1 MSHEVDIVRAV
12 ADLRSRVR
20 YWRAQGLGVA
30 LVPTMGALHRGHLS
44 LIAQALETADRVVAS
59 IFVNP
64 IQFGPGE
71 DFSRYPRQ
79 EAEDAALLSKAGCH
93 LLFAPQVT
101 EMYPEGFAT
110 QVRVSGLSEGLCGA
124 ARPGHFDGVSTVVSK
139 LLLQVQPDIALFGE
153 KDYQQL
159 AVIRRMVRD
168 LDIPVSVQ
176 GVGIVREED
185 GLALSSRNAYLS
197 AEQRAV
203 APALFRT
210 LSASADTLRSA
221 RVPASEVCAAAARA
235 LLEAGFDS
243 VDYIELRD
251 ADTLAPVEFPVRPS
265 RLLAAAR
272 LGATRLIDNVE
283 LIPAA

>member
-12 ADLRSRVR
+12 VDLRNRVR
-20 YWRAQGLGVA
+20 YWRDQGLGVA
-30 LVPTMGALHRGHLS
+30 LVPTMGALHQGHMS
-44 LIAQALETADRVVAS
+44 LISHALETADRVVAS

-101 EMYPEGFAT
+101 EMYPDGFST

-124 ARPGHFDGVSTVVSK
+124 ARPGHFDGVSTVVTK

-159 AVIRRMVRD
+159 SVIRRMVRD
-168 LDIPVSVQ
+168 LDIPVAVR
-176 GVGIVREED
+176 GVEIVREED
-185 GLALSSRNAYLS
+185 GLALSSRNAYLT
-197 AEQRAV
+197 AEQRAI
-203 APALFRT
+203 APALYST
-210 LSASADTLRSA
+210 LCATAEAVAAGR
-221 RVPASEVCAAAARA
+221 PASGLCAAAVRT

-243 VDYIELRD
+243 VDYFELRE
-251 ADTLAPVEFPVRPS
+251 ADTLAPAEFPVRPS

-272 LGATRLIDNVE
+272 LGATRLIDNVAVT
-283 LIPAA
+283 P